1 MAEHQDII
9 DSKIR
14 ANYRYPEDCC
24 GRCTHAFQ
32 STYGDYQCTKL
43 HPGNLID
50 LGAVCDMYHKEISD
64 ERGSTGEA

>member
-1 MAEHQDII
+1 MAEHQAIV

>member
-1 MAEHQDII
+1 MAEHQDIV

-14 ANYRYPEDCC
+14 ANYRYPEACC